1 MCRSRAAHLGVKAA
15 IEAGQH
21 RERLRDHGR
30 ITRKGRMGDRDDI
43 DIMHRDGGHERLLQP
58 LGNIGKIDVGL
69 AVKHKNKLQAI

>member
-1 MCRSRAAHLGVKAA
+1 
-15 IEAGQH
+15 
-21 RERLRDHGR
+21 
-30 ITRKGRMGDRDDI
+30 MGDRDDI